1 MLMRNFWWKTVYLT
15 AVPLLIFFIAL
26 VIGRGDNLDT
36 AGILLGLLVVAYGIV
51 GVMLLI
57 AEDREEGLAL
67 LLSGFLIMLA
77 AFITGWIILM

>member
-1 MLMRNFWWKTVYLT
+1 MRNFWWKTVYLT

-77 AFITGWIILM
+77 AFITGWIILI